1 MQRIVLVLLI
11 LLLTI
16 GSLSSGAVVDK
27 GLGSLYLDA
36 GIGYPLG
43 ITDSATAEGKDVFVD
58 IITLK
63 ADGSQASALSE
74 NFDIKV

>member
-1 MQRIVLVLLI
+1 LV

-16 GSLSSGAVVDK
+16 GSLSSGAVVDV

-43 ITDSATAEGKDVFVD
+43 ITYSAAAEEKDVFVD
-58 IITLK
+58 IITLN
-63 ADGSQASALSE
+63 ADGSQLSAPNE

>member
-1 MQRIVLVLLI
+1 
-11 LLLTI
+11 
-16 GSLSSGAVVDK
+16 VDV
-27 GLGSLYLDA
+27 GLGSLYLNG

-43 ITDSATAEGKDVFVD
+43 ITYSAAAEEKDVFVD
-58 IITLK
+58 IITLN